1 MFKVF
6 ATFAAFIV
14 LSFAATSAD
23 AQTTATK
30 DASGNY
36 TQIKVAATVASLE
49 VGATKSGATYTT
61 IDGEKFPVYLS
72 KNGKAFVIRT
82 SKKTGNPYRSY
93 LKEVSGN

>member
-1 MFKVF
+1 MFQKFIILSSFFVAF
-6 ATFAAFIV
+6 AVSPIV
-14 LSFAATSAD
+14 

-30 DASGNY
+30 DAQGNY

-61 IDGEKFPVYLS
+61 LEGEKFPVYLS

-82 SKKTGNPYRSY
+82 SEKTGNPYRSY
-93 LKEVSGN
+93 LKEVKQ